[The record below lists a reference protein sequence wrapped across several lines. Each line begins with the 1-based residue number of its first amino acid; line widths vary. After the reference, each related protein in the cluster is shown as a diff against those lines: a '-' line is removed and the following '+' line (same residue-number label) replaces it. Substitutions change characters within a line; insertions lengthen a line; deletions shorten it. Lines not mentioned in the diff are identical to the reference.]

1 MPPANV
7 FELLVATKAL
17 LHARVVKRNR
27 EELTPETAAK
37 LFKREIGA
45 LPPRPHTHFAPR
57 SAPSGEQRD
66 AELLSIVDALH
77 SPLHD
82 APLESL
88 PRRVNPM
95 RVTVAN
101 PLAN

>member
-7 FELLVATKAL
+7 FELLVATNAL
-17 LHARVVKRNR
+17 RHARVVKRNR
-27 EELTPETAAK
+27 KELTPETAAK

-45 LPPRPHTHFAPR
+45 LPPRPHHHFAPR

-66 AELLSIVDALH
+66 AELLSIVDALDF
-77 SPLHD
+77 PLHD

-95 RVTVAN
+95 RVTFAN